1 MDSPTH
7 DSVDALIRHLLRL
20 LNKLERIE
28 KQPIRVADGLDLST
42 KEIHT
47 VEAIGERG
55 TMNVTEVGAHF
66 GVTKGA
72 ASQRISRLVERG
84 LVSKRAAAHSNKEFE
99 LSLTELGWRAF
110 QAHEHFHGKA
120 KAELIERLRALPREQ
135 LDDVAVVLGIM
146 EGVMNERL
154 REQ

>member
-1 MDSPTH
+1 MDTPAH
-7 DSVDALIRHLLRL
+7 DSIDALIRHLLRL
-20 LNKLERIE
+20 LNKLDRIE
-28 KQPIRVADGLDLST
+28 KQPIQVEDGLDLST

-55 TMNVTEVGAHF
+55 TMNVTEVGTHF
-66 GVTKGA
+66 GITKGA

-84 LVSKRAAAHSNKEFE
+84 LVAKRAAAHSNKEFE
-99 LSLTELGWRAF
+99 LSLTDLGWRAF
-110 QAHEHFHGKA
+110 RAHEHYHGRA
-120 KAELIERLRALPREQ
+120 KTELIERLAALPREQ
-135 LDDVAVVLGIM
+135 LDDVTVVLDIM